1 MMEKMVIKMNIDKN
15 TKRLIIFDLYVLSS
29 IVSAGLIY
37 EIFKDDF
44 VEVHTPVIIGL
55 VIGLVATVFFL
66 KLINAIVK
74 TKGEEND

>member
-55 VIGLVATVFFL
+55 VIGLVATVFLL